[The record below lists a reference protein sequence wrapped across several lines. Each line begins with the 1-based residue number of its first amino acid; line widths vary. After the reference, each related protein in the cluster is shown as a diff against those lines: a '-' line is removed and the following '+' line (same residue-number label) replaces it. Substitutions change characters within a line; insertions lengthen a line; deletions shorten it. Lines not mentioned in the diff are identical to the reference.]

1 MKLLAISGSVR
12 ARSTNTALLH
22 ALANLAPRSIAIEVF
37 AGVGDLPVFSPD
49 REGDLTPDDV
59 RAFQQKIADADGL
72 IIASPEYVR
81 TLPGGLKNAIDWL
94 VSCEHVIGKPIVLA
108 HASHRG
114 DDMLQTLRT
123 VLSTI
128 SSNFNPG
135 IFLRVPLMKQ
145 TPEAISEF
153 MIQPANRLTAE
164 KFLNDFAA
172 FCRDARA
179 SKPSAMDL

>member
-1 MKLLAISGSVR
+1 MKLFAISGS
-12 ARSTNTALLH
+12 ARTQSTNTALLH
-22 ALANLAPRSIAIEVF
+22 ALAGIASSNITIEVF
-37 AGVGDLPVFSPD
+37 AGIGDLPVFSPD
-49 REGDLTPDDV
+49 REGDATPEV
-59 RAFQQKIADADGL
+59 VQAFQQKIAEADGL

-94 VSCEHVIGKPIVLA
+94 VSGEHVIGKPIVLA

-135 IFLRVPLMKQ
+135 IFLRVPVMKQ
-145 TPEAISEF
+145 TPEAIAVIMAQS
-153 MIQPANRLTAE
+153 ANRLAAE
-164 KFLNDFAA
+164 KFLTDFAA
-172 FCRDARA
+172 FCRDSRA
-179 SKPSAMDL
+179 TRPSAMDL